1 MERTSISVRL
11 NVISVFVCSSSA
23 RISKVGRSLI
33 GRTMMAWLGGSEM
46 ARIVARQRFF
56 SNNWGMNDGR
66 MISPQKPSNPFRH
79 ISFEGIMQ
87 SIVGGSQPTVSRRPI
102 KHESSGFSFL
112 LHLLPNACQPTNL
125 PVISLALT
133 IDLHTYSYHR
143 VITST
148 SSDQREITF
157 AFVSYSYDLC
167 IDSRQSKEQMWN
179 TFELSWQRLGLKFH
193 FTFTPRFE

>member
-33 GRTMMAWLGGSEM
+33 GRTMTAWLGGSEM

-79 ISFEGIMQ
+79 GISHSRELCSLLLVAANQPSPAVQ
-87 SIVGGSQPTVSRRPI
+87 SSMNHPVSVSSCIYYPTLVSRLICRLPRSHLRSICTHIPI
-102 KHESSGFSFL
+102 IE
-112 LHLLPNACQPTNL
+112 
-125 PVISLALT
+125 
-133 IDLHTYSYHR
+133 
-143 VITST
+143 
-148 SSDQREITF
+148 
-157 AFVSYSYDLC
+157 
-167 IDSRQSKEQMWN
+167 W
-179 TFELSWQRLGLKFH
+179 
-193 FTFTPRFE
+193 

>member
-1 MERTSISVRL
+1 
-11 NVISVFVCSSSA
+11 
-23 RISKVGRSLI
+23 
-33 GRTMMAWLGGSEM
+33 
-46 ARIVARQRFF
+46 
-56 SNNWGMNDGR
+56 
-66 MISPQKPSNPFRH
+66 
-79 ISFEGIMQ
+79 MQ

-125 PVISLALT
+125 PVTSLALT

-167 IDSRQSKEQMWN
+167 IDSRQSKEQMRN
-179 TFELSWQRLGLKFH
+179 TFELS
-193 FTFTPRFE
+193 

>member
-1 MERTSISVRL
+1 
-11 NVISVFVCSSSA
+11 
-23 RISKVGRSLI
+23 
-33 GRTMMAWLGGSEM
+33 M

-79 ISFEGIMQ
+79 GISHSRELCSLLLVAANQPSPAVQ
-87 SIVGGSQPTVSRRPI
+87 SSMNHPVSVSSCIYYPTLVSRLICR
-102 KHESSGFSFL
+102 
-112 LHLLPNACQPTNL
+112 LPR
-125 PVISLALT
+125 SHRSLT

-167 IDSRQSKEQMWN
+167 IDSRQSKEQM
-179 TFELSWQRLGLKFH
+179 
-193 FTFTPRFE
+193 